1 MKIFKFILLST
12 ALFSVSCKK
21 NFLERLPSDVIS
33 EKQVFSNINTAEDYV
48 NNIYTAL
55 PTYTHGM
62 AGPLSS
68 ATDESIQGVDW
79 SLSTWDGNTFNK
91 GAYSPASFPF
101 MELWKTYF
109 SKIRACNIV
118 LQNYDLI
125 PEDLNYATR
134 KSRLKGEVLVLR
146 AYYYFELLRTWGPV
160 PIIRETLNPFK
171 SDDDIFLKRSSI
183 DEVMQFIQA
192 GLDEGA
198 ALLPLNYRDRPNNWG
213 RASQMVA
220 LAVKS
225 KALLFYAS
233 PLCNANNDPGRWKSA
248 AAAAKAALTAANQN
262 SYGLSDSYEAIF
274 NQYFNQEVIWSRPLE
289 QGRIDRESNPRGA
302 NGYAHSLPLQEL
314 IDSYE
319 MQTTGKLPS
328 EAGSGFDADQPF
340 TGRDPRFYQ
349 SILYPGASWKGKI
362 LDPNGADAPA
372 IGELGTSYWQKKY
385 CLPTVD
391 LFNGTG
397 AVDQKWV
404 LFRTSELYLNYAE
417 AENESNGP
425 SEDVY
430 TAVNAIRRRSQMA
443 ALPQGLTKAAMRERI
458 RRERRVELVFENHRF
473 WDVRRWKIA
482 ENVDKGPVH
491 KLMVSV
497 KDGVTSYS
505 YPVIQTRVFDP
516 SKHYWMPIPQTEM
529 DKVARNNPDFYQNP
543 NW

>member
-1 MKIFKFILLST
+1 
-12 ALFSVSCKK
+12 
-21 NFLERLPSDVIS
+21 LPSDIVS
-33 EKQVFSNINTAEDYV
+33 EKEVFSNINTAEDYI

-55 PTYTHGM
+55 PNYTHGM

-91 GAYSPASFPF
+91 GAYSPSSFPF

-118 LQNYDLI
+118 LQNYNMI
-125 PEDLNYATR
+125 PEDLNYSER

-146 AYYYFELLRTWGPV
+146 AYYYFELLRTWGPI
-160 PIIRETLNPFK
+160 PIIKQTLNPFQN
-171 SDDDIFLKRSSI
+171 DGDIYLRRSSI
-183 DEVMQFIQA
+183 DEVMQFINE
-192 GLDEGA
+192 GLSEGA
-198 ALLPLNYRDRPNNWG
+198 ELLPFTYSDRPSNWG
-213 RASQMVA
+213 RANKMIA
-220 LAVKS
+220 LAIKS

-233 PLCNANNDPGRWKSA
+233 PICNLKNDPQRWKNA
-248 AAAAKAALTAANQN
+248 AEASKLAMLAAIQN
-262 SYGLSDSYEAIF
+262 GFTLSNSYEAIF
-274 NQYFNQEVIWSRPLE
+274 NQYFNTEVIWSRPLE
-289 QGRIDRESNPRGA
+289 QGLIDRESNPRGA

-319 MQTTGKLPS
+319 MKETGKLPGES
-328 EAGSGFDADQPF
+328 GSGFNNSQPF

-349 SILYPGASWKGKI
+349 TILYPGANWKGKV
-362 LDPNGADAPA
+362 LNPNGADAPG

-404 LFRTSELYLNYAE
+404 LFRTAELFLNYAE
-417 AENESNGP
+417 AQNEYAGP
-425 SEDVY
+425 DNEVY
-430 TAVNAIRRRSQMA
+430 DAVNAIRKRSQMPN
-443 ALPQGLTKAAMRERI
+443 LPLALTKAEMNAHI
-458 RRERRVELVFENHRF
+458 RRERRVELAFENHRF

-482 ENVDKGPVH
+482 ELVDKGAVH
-491 KLMVSV
+491 KLSV
-497 KDGVTSYS
+497 NVQGGVATYT
-505 YPVIQTRVFDP
+505 YPVIQTRVFDAA
-516 SKHYWMPIPQTEM
+516 KHYWMPIPQSEM
-529 DKVARNNPDFYQNP
+529 DKVGPNNPDFYQNP